1 MELDLFLWGRLGTGN
16 IVLMCYIWEKIF
28 FIHLI
33 VDKIANNMVVC
44 KKIEANKL
52 KFIHPPSVD
61 VFSFSKP
68 NYLIL

>member
-1 MELDLFLWGRLGTGN
+1 
-16 IVLMCYIWEKIF
+16 MCYIWEKIF